1 MPAAVAK
8 SIPMGKRISII
19 EPHDIFRALLKEMIH
34 SIDGFE
40 IGHVLDDLDGWM
52 VLLQEHSDIML
63 ISLEV
68 SKKGICPCDVISRL
82 SQDAGTASIALGF
95 SHHEAMLHR
104 AFESGAVGYLLK
116 DSAYAEFRANLWLAL
131 AGGVPLSSIVARQ
144 LIRSFEEKEAD
155 GPRGGEDRSPFV
167 TEVEEAIE
175 SYLQDPSETCCSNL
189 SDYLNRRMHLSY
201 SHISTL
207 YREQT
212 GITLGQH
219 RQLRRLEH
227 VKRLLHNSDQ
237 TLTQIAETLGFSSVA
252 HLSTFFHRMTGI
264 RPSEYRRHAS

>member
-1 MPAAVAK
+1 
-8 SIPMGKRISII
+8 MGKRISII
-19 EPHDIFRALLKEMIH
+19 EPHDIFRALLKDMVR
-34 SIDGFE
+34 SIDGLE
-40 IGHVLDDLDGWM
+40 IGHILDDLDGWM
-52 VLLQEHSDIML
+52 VLLQEHSDILL

-95 SHHEAMLHR
+95 SHHEAMLHI
-104 AFESGAVGYLLK
+104 AFDSGAVGYLLK

-131 AGGVPLSSIVARQ
+131 AGGVPLSSKVARQ
-144 LIRSFEEKEAD
+144 LIRSFEQKEAD